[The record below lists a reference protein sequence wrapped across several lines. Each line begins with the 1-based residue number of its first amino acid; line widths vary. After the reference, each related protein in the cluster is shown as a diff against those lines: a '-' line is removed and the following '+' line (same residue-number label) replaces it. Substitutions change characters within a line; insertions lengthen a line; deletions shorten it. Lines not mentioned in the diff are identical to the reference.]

1 MLTDAQKEVQAQTQ
15 TNGIAP
21 FLIGVDLSSLLF
33 AITDLKEFFM
43 SKFLI
48 TTEQLDVL
56 TASVES
62 VGAKVEAE
70 ALEIKANLQF
80 VIDALKVPDV
90 DLSAQIEALEAI
102 KSGVDALSDVIVLEP
117 PVVETPADVPVDT
130 MPVEPDPEVST
141 EPAVL

>member
-1 MLTDAQKEVQAQTQ
+1 MLTDAQKEIQAQTQ

-21 FLIGVDLSSLLF
+21 FLIGVDLSSVLT

-48 TTEQLDVL
+48 TTEQIDALNACID
-56 TASVES
+56 SVQSMVNNES
-62 VGAKVEAE
+62 A
-70 ALEIKANLQF
+70 EIKANLQS

-90 DLSAQIEALEAI
+90 DLSAQIKALESI
-102 KSGVDALSDVIVLEP
+102 KSGVDALSDAIVLEP
-117 PVVETPADVPVDT
+117 PVVEPPVDVPVDT

>member
-1 MLTDAQKEVQAQTQ
+1 MLTDAQKEVQTQTQ

-21 FLIGVDLSSLLF
+21 FLIGVDLSSVLT

-48 TTEQLDVL
+48 TTEQLDIL
-56 TASVES
+56 TASIGSVED
-62 VGAKVEAE
+62 KVKSE
-70 ALEIKANLQF
+70 ALEIKTNLQF

-117 PVVETPADVPVDT
+117 PVVEPPADVPV
-130 MPVEPDPEVST
+130 EPDS
-141 EPAVL
+141 AVPT

>member
-1 MLTDAQKEVQAQTQ
+1 MLTDAQKEVQTQTQ

-21 FLIGVDLSSLLF
+21 FLIGVDLSSVLT

-48 TTEQLDVL
+48 TTEQLDIL
-56 TASVES
+56 TASIGSVED
-62 VGAKVEAE
+62 KVKSE
-70 ALEIKANLQF
+70 ALEIKTNLQF

-102 KSGVDALSDVIVLEP
+102 KSGVDALSDAIVLEL
-117 PVVETPADVPVDT
+117 PVVEPPADVPV
-130 MPVEPDPEVST
+130 EPDS
-141 EPAVL
+141 AVPT